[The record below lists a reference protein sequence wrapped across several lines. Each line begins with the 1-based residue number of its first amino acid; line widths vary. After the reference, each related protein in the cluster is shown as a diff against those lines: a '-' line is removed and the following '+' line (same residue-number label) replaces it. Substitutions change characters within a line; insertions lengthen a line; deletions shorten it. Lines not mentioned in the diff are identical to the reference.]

1 MLTTEARGFAEATKI
16 IRQAADTQRAAKQ
29 QLESAL
35 SDPEHDGFRRGWIRA
50 CEGFIKENKEN
61 A

>member
-1 MLTTEARGFAEATKI
+1 MLTTEARGFTEATNI
-16 IRQAADTQRAAKQ
+16 IKQAADPQKAAKL

-35 SDPEHDGFRRGWIRA
+35 SDPDHDDFRRGWIRA
-50 CEGFIKENKEN
+50 CKEFIKENEEN

>member
-35 SDPEHDGFRRGWIRA
+35 SDPVHDDLRRGWIRA